1 MKTIEDL
8 SIMDRARYLHRWFP
22 HEIPTLLDYIE
33 VQLTKFQTEKPPT
46 LQTWVVVL
54 YTAEREA
61 EILAEVIDN
70 IKTHDRDIKRYAKL
84 FSEMVFH
91 RLIYC
96 YTVYC
101 VIEYAKMRKSINPRF
116 YLAVELFFPV

>member
-22 HEIPTLLDYIE
+22 DEIPALLDYVE
-33 VQLTKFQTEKPPT
+33 VQLTKFQTEKPPA
-46 LQTWVVVL
+46 LQTWVVAL
-54 YTAEREA
+54 YTPERET
-61 EILAEVIDN
+61 EILAEVIGN
-70 IKTHDRDIKRYAKL
+70 IKSNSENIKRYAKL
-84 FSEMVFH
+84 FAELVFH

-101 VIEYAKMRKSINPRF
+101 VIEFAKSRKPFNPRF
-116 YLAVELFFPV
+116 CLAVELFFPV